1 MSVDVVDI
9 LIYLV
14 IFIVAFGLSMMLL
27 ERIAKVLFSEFYT
40 RFDEQVN
47 LYKKHTNDVLKTHL
61 SNIDTTVHF
70 KDEIIQSL
78 ESINEEIY
86 SLHKQLKNLNDL
98 CQNREEL
105 ESEILKLK
113 NILKR
118 KEKKL

>member
-14 IFIVAFGLSMMLL
+14 IFIIAFGLSMMLL

-70 KDEIIQSL
+70 KDEIVQSL
-78 ESINEEIY
+78 ENINEEIY

-105 ESEILKLK
+105 ENEILKLK

-118 KEKKL
+118 KEKNL